1 MCMQCMMGAMSA
13 GAGATGARTWLKHMA
28 PRWLTP
34 RRMRA
39 VTAVLIGA
47 ALIASTVLLGS
58 SSSTA

>member
-34 RRMRA
+34 KRMRA
-39 VTAVLIGA
+39 VTFVLIGA
-47 ALIASTVLLGS
+47 ALIASTVLIGGS
-58 SSSTA
+58 GSTA